1 MVGASRSSG
10 CSLCVQRRLKVG
22 IIITL
27 RGNITNEI
35 QCDER
40 LPGCKRCETY
50 GRPCPGYHYGFKFVP
65 GRPYRRRRIR
75 GMDSKKAVSSHV
87 DEEFQDIYQPLIE
100 PFGLANANIL
110 QSLNILIDDF
120 STTPFSPSSPHIVP
134 RWFGFLPGIHG
145 RNMTLDA
152 AIKSFT
158 AHHLGNITGNSQM
171 IHYAQSAYV
180 EALWRLRKSLNKPT
194 ERFSSDI
201 FCSVMLLSL
210 YEVRFLF
217 NKHPDD

>member
-1 MVGASRSSG
+1 
-10 CSLCVQRRLKVG
+10 
-22 IIITL
+22 
-27 RGNITNEI
+27 
-35 QCDER
+35 
-40 LPGCKRCETY
+40 
-50 GRPCPGYHYGFKFVP
+50 
-65 GRPYRRRRIR
+65 
-75 GMDSKKAVSSHV
+75 MDSKKAVSSHV

-100 PFGLANANIL
+100 PFGPANANIL

-120 STTPFSPSSPHIVP
+120 STTPFLPSSPHIVP
-134 RWFGFLPGIHG
+134 RWFRFLPGIHG

-210 YEVRFLF
+210 YEVRLLF
-217 NKHPDD
+217 NKAPDD

>member
-1 MVGASRSSG
+1 M
-10 CSLCVQRRLKVG
+10 
-22 IIITL
+22 
-27 RGNITNEI
+27 
-35 QCDER
+35 
-40 LPGCKRCETY
+40 
-50 GRPCPGYHYGFKFVP
+50 PCPGYNRGFKFVP

-75 GMDSKKAVSSHV
+75 GMDLDKAASNHV

-100 PFGLANANIL
+100 PFSLANANIL
-110 QSLNILIDDF
+110 QGLNILIYDF

-152 AIKSFT
+152 AIRSFT
-158 AHHLGNITGNSQM
+158 AHNLGNITGNLQI

-180 EALWRLRKSLNKPT
+180 EALCRLRRSLDKPT
-194 ERFSSDI
+194 ERFSSDV

-210 YEVRFLF
+210 YEASLPFTEP
-217 NKHPDD
+217 PDDRF

>member
-1 MVGASRSSG
+1 MS
-10 CSLCVQRRLKVG
+10 
-22 IIITL
+22 
-27 RGNITNEI
+27 
-35 QCDER
+35 
-40 LPGCKRCETY
+40 
-50 GRPCPGYHYGFKFVP
+50 

-75 GMDSKKAVSSHV
+75 DIDSGKTASNHV
-87 DEEFQDIYQPLIE
+87 DEEFQDIHQPFIE

-152 AIKSFT
+152 AIRSFT
-158 AHHLGNITGNSQM
+158 AHHMGNITRDLQI

-180 EALWRLRKSLNKPT
+180 EALCRLHRSLDKPT
-194 ERFSSDI
+194 ERFSSDV

-210 YEVRFLF
+210 YEVTLPFT
-217 NKHPDD
+217 KPPG